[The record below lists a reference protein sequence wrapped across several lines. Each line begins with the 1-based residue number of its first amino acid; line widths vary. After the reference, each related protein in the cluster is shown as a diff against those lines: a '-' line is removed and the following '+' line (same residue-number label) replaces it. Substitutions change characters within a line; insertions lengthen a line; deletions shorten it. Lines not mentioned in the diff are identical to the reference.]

1 MSKQP
6 ISVEFL
12 DAINDASFVLAKRGH
27 KDAAAQLEA
36 IWEEEFAAG
45 QPRAA
50 AA

>member
-12 DAINDASFVLAKRGH
+12 DAINDAIFVLAKRGH

-36 IWEEEFAAG
+36 IWEQEFAAG
-45 QPRAA
+45 EVPAVAA
-50 AA
+50 